1 LEYVTRE
8 EAETALRHL
17 DGRDIRGRPV
27 RVQYAP
33 ERVRWLHSLVWVD
46 LDLGFGLL
54 ARARNPPTVRRP
66 WILWRG
72 T

>member
-1 LEYVTRE
+1 MSRILEYVTRE

-33 ERVRWLHSLVWVD
+33 ERVCWLPCIG
-46 LDLGFGLL
+46 LDGS
-54 ARARNPPTVRRP
+54 
-66 WILWRG
+66 
-72 T
+72 